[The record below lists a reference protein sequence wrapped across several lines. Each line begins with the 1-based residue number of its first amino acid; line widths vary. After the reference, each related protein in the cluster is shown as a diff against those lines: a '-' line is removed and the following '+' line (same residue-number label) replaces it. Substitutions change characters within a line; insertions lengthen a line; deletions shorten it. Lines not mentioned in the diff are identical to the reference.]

1 MFKNKLVG
9 TMIIILLSLT
19 LIGSVGVIVTLK
31 LASEPAA
38 EAAPS
43 IDEVIDSSVDIAD
56 IKTNL
61 KSNNYINLS
70 FKIQMDSKKA
80 AEELQKREFQVKDI
94 IIKELS
100 EMTAEDFEGKK
111 GLEALE
117 ERISKQID
125 SSIETGHVVKI
136 YTTSKVLQ

>member
-9 TMIIILLSLT
+9 TMVIILLSLT
-19 LIGSVGVIVTLK
+19 LIGSIAVIVTLK
-31 LASEPAA
+31 LISEPVA

-61 KSNNYINLS
+61 KSNNYISLS

-80 AEELQKREFQVKDI
+80 AKELQKREFQVKDI

-111 GLEALE
+111 GLKALE
-117 ERISKQID
+117 ERISKQVD
-125 SSIETGHVVKI
+125 SSMETGHVVKI

>member
-1 MFKNKLVG
+1 MV
-9 TMIIILLSLT
+9 IILLSLT
-19 LIGSVGVIVTLK
+19 LIGSIAVIVTLK
-31 LASEPAA
+31 LTSEPVA

-56 IKTNL
+56 IKRNL
-61 KSNNYINLS
+61 KSNNYISLS
-70 FKIQMDSKKA
+70 FQIQMDSKKA
-80 AEELQKREFQVKDI
+80 AKELQKREFQVKDI

-111 GLEALE
+111 GLKALE

-125 SSIETGHVVKI
+125 SSMETGHVVKI